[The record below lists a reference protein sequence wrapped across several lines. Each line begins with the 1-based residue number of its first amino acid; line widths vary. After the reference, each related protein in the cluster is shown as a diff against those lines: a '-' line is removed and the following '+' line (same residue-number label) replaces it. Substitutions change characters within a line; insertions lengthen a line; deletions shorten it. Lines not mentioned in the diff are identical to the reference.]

1 MNCSNP
7 FNALSNQKYSFSHPI
22 ETTKM
27 PHTTDTSLA
36 HLFENNRAWAQNTRA
51 SEPTFFSDLAKQQ
64 NPEYMWIGCADSRVP
79 ANELIGLLPG
89 EVFVHRNVAN
99 ILAHSDLNC
108 LSAMQYAI
116 DVLKV
121 KHIIICGHYGCGG
134 VIAVFENRRVGLVD
148 NWLRHIH
155 DIKHKYT
162 AILDTQTNDSES
174 INRLCELNVIE
185 QVGNAAQSTVLQ
197 DAWARGQSVTVHGWI
212 YNLHDGLLH
221 SLGLEVSQW
230 DDLAPQCAQALQR
243 INNTSV

>member
-1 MNCSNP
+1 
-7 FNALSNQKYSFSHPI
+7 
-22 ETTKM
+22 M
-27 PHTTDTSLA
+27 PHTTDNSLA
-36 HLFENNRAWAQNTRA
+36 HLFENNRQWAQNTSA
-51 SEPTFFSDLAKQQ
+51 SQPTFFSDLAHQQ

-134 VIAVFENRRVGLVD
+134 VSAVYHNRRFGLVD

-155 DIKHKYT
+155 DVKQKYT
-162 AILDTQTNDSES
+162 SLLNTQTDDIEAV
-174 INRLCELNVIE
+174 NRLCELNVVE

-197 DAWARGQSVTVHGWI
+197 DAWSRGQSVTIHGWI
-212 YNLHDGLLH
+212 YKLHDGLLH
-221 SLGLEVSQW
+221 SLGLEVTQW
-230 DDLAPQCAQALQR
+230 EDFAPQYEHAMRLIADSQD
-243 INNTSV
+243 